1 MKMPSRTE
9 ERVDFES
16 LNSLDRIEALMLLEE
31 VFGADILDDGEESFQ
46 SLDELVNRFLLYL
59 SNQRPNDEAVKLLK
73 RLAKSNNDPALAEG
87 LDGLWRREQIAAITS
102 YIFHK

>member
-1 MKMPSRTE
+1 MKMPSRTG

-16 LNSLDRIEALMLLEE
+16 LNSLDRVEALMLLEE